1 MPHIFPACRKQGMFC
16 FWCVW
21 GRPNIKD
28 QQANVSNVSNVSAA
42 EAAELD
48 QLTANQSVN
57 LSTCQPKA
65 TPPVTYQYC
74 YLQGTPLMSL
84 LPAACNYTPLRLTV
98 RKEEKIEAKLKRLLT
113 PHL

>member
-1 MPHIFPACRKQGMFC
+1 MFRVLGIYNFDSNLESQFRSLMLHIFPACRKQGMFC

-28 QQANVSNVSNVSAA
+28 QQANVSNVSAA
-42 EAAELD
+42 DAAELD

-65 TPPVTYQYC
+65 TPPVNYKVGYFNI
-74 YLQGTPLMSL
+74 
-84 LPAACNYTPLRLTV
+84 LP
-98 RKEEKIEAKLKRLLT
+98 
-113 PHL
+113 

>member
-1 MPHIFPACRKQGMFC
+1 MLHIFPACRKQGMFC

-28 QQANVSNVSNVSAA
+28 QQANVSNVSAA
-42 EAAELD
+42 DIAELD

-65 TPPVTYQYC
+65 TPPVNYKVGYFNI
-74 YLQGTPLMSL
+74 
-84 LPAACNYTPLRLTV
+84 LP
-98 RKEEKIEAKLKRLLT
+98 
-113 PHL
+113 

>member
-1 MPHIFPACRKQGMFC
+1 MFC

-21 GRPNIKD
+21 GRPNIND
-28 QQANVSNVSNVSAA
+28 QQANVSNVSAA

-65 TPPVTYQYC
+65 TPPVNYKVGSF
-74 YLQGTPLMSL
+74 LKHFALILMKS
-84 LPAACNYTPLRLTV
+84 THHKGR
-98 RKEEKIEAKLKRLLT
+98 
-113 PHL
+113 